1 MDSMKKRKAIGNPTL
16 NRPEMLRQAVDTKKS
31 IVRIK
36 APYVVKCLLYQPGT
50 IKEFVDKWVV

>member
-1 MDSMKKRKAIGNPTL
+1 MMDSMKKSKAVENLTL
-16 NRPEMLRQAVDTKKS
+16 KRPEMLRQAVDTKKS

-50 IKEFVDKWVV
+50 IKEFVDK

>member
-1 MDSMKKRKAIGNPTL
+1 MMDSMKKSKAVENLTL
-16 NRPEMLRQAVDTKKS
+16 KRPELLRQAVDTKKS

-50 IKEFVDKWVV
+50 IKEFVDK